1 MCATQWTIY
10 MSLVTQETDPGD
22 GPRLRRVI
30 IPPPPAPV
38 LMIRASF
45 ISQPEQGAASGH
57 FIPTTLKE
65 NCCFTLGPVT
75 SQGKC
80 STKFRMAL

>member
-10 MSLVTQETDPGD
+10 MSLVTPETDPGD
-22 GPRLRRVI
+22 GLRRVI
-30 IPPPPAPV
+30 IPPPSCSSINDTGV
-38 LMIRASF
+38 IYF
-45 ISQPEQGAASGH
+45 QPEQGAASGH

-65 NCCFTLGPVT
+65 NCCFTLGPYT

-80 STKFRMAL
+80 STKFRMTL